1 MEVILLDKLAH
12 LGGLG
17 DKVKVKNGFARNYL
31 IPNGKA
37 VMATEANVKMFEER
51 KAELEKKIAADL
63 AAANERA
70 SKIAELGSVTIT
82 AVAGEEGKLFGSI
95 GTKDIADAITAAG
108 VAVEKREV
116 HLDNGVLRSV
126 GEYDIA
132 LQVHADV
139 SAQIKVIIVAE

>member
-12 LGGLG
+12 LGSLG

-37 VMATEANVKMFEER
+37 VMATEANIKMFEER
-51 KAELEKKIAADL
+51 KAELEKKLAADL
-63 AAANERA
+63 AAANDRA
-70 SKIAELGSVTIT
+70 SKIAELGSVTIK

-139 SAQIKVIIVAE
+139 SAQIKVIIAAE

>member
-95 GTKDIADAITAAG
+95 GTKDIADAISAAG